1 MLKKANIFSIISS
14 GMSSKE
20 VACIADIFRRFALVS
35 IFLVSQKLL
44 KKMKKYMY
52 FHEIYSLFLSH
63 VKSWKSNR
71 PNWVKLLEIETGT
84 QLKLRKA
91 IFCKAAQDF
100 RFVIVIS
107 YLLFQTAFIW
117 RIFFLEKK
125 NSVACLLKIKWL
137 IKICIFRGTQI
148 FLSNYN
154 AQFFISHF
162 VFKRQ
167 WAEFFLS
174 KKKSSIKAG
183 QNNKLI

>member
-1 MLKKANIFSIISS
+1 MLKKANIFNIISS

-91 IFCKAAQDF
+91 IFCKPAQDF
-100 RFVIVIS
+100 RFVIVCNIIFVIS
-107 YLLFQTAFIW
+107 NCFHLTN
-117 RIFFLEKK
+117 FFLEKK

-137 IKICIFRGTQI
+137 LKNWNLWVSENANFYQPLYFQKAARWI
-148 FLSNYN
+148 FLLQKNLSNE
-154 AQFFISHF
+154 SRS
-162 VFKRQ
+162 V
-167 WAEFFLS
+167 
-174 KKKSSIKAG
+174 
-183 QNNKLI
+183 